1 MNKQETRLSLLGLL
15 SIRDFRQLWSSQAI
29 GRLGDQFY
37 LVALP
42 WLVLKLTNDPLAM
55 SLVLATASVPRAMFM
70 LVGGALTDRFS
81 PRQVMLSSF
90 VLRTAIVGVLAGL
103 ILTGNI
109 TLWMLYTIAFL
120 FGLVDAFYYPALNSS
135 VPQLLKQEQLQAGNA
150 LIQGAGQLSLFVG
163 PALAGGLIAFL
174 NGKSL
179 PGKEGASDFLGVGLV
194 FVLNTLAFLV
204 SAFMISQMRREV
216 SKGSARSETS
226 DSNIWLSI
234 RSGLDYVHRDAAM
247 FAFFIVTAAITF
259 LINGPYSVGI
269 PVLANTRLPEGA
281 AAFGIIMSAFGGGSL
296 IGTVI
301 AGTFPKPS
309 PQRFGPVLL
318 SVSSGLGFG
327 LALIGLISSTGLA
340 AMVSFLMGIA
350 NGYVV
355 IMFITWLQ
363 RRAPSELLG
372 RMMSLL
378 MFALVGLNPISAAL
392 AGILVKLSTTFL
404 LVGAGSALVMV
415 VVVSLFNPAIR
426 DMELERVDVLPQDS
440 DHTNMRAKPS
450 HANFEYIEENK

>member
-1 MNKQETRLSLLGLL
+1 MNKQEKHLSLLRLL
-15 SIRDFRQLWSSQAI
+15 SLRDFRQLWSSQAI

-42 WLVLKLTNDPLAM
+42 WLVLKLTSDPLAM
-55 SLVLATASVPRAMFM
+55 GLVLATASVPRAVFM

-103 ILTGNI
+103 TLTGNI
-109 TLWMLYTIAFL
+109 TLWMLYATAFL

-135 VPQLLKQEQLQAGNA
+135 VPQLLNQEELQEGNA
-150 LIQGAGQLSLFVG
+150 MIQGAGQLSLFAG
-163 PALAGGLIAFL
+163 PVLAGGLIAFL

-179 PGKEGASDFLGVGLV
+179 PGKEGVSDFFGVGLV
-194 FVLNTLAFLV
+194 FILNALAFLI
-204 SAFMISQMRREV
+204 SAFMISRVQGHA
-216 SKGSARSETS
+216 SKGSARSETN

-234 RSGLDYVHRDAAM
+234 RSGLAYVRRDTPM

-259 LINGPYSVGI
+259 LIDGPYSVGI
-269 PVLANTRLPEGA
+269 PVLADTRLAEGA
-281 AAFGIIMSAFGGGSL
+281 AAFGIMMSAFGGGSL
-296 IGTVI
+296 AGTVI
-301 AGTFPKPS
+301 AGTLPKPS
-309 PQRFGPVLL
+309 SKRFGPVLL

-327 LALIGLISSTGLA
+327 LALIGIISSTGLA

-363 RRAPSELLG
+363 RRTPSELLG

-404 LVGAGSALVMV
+404 LVGAGSALIMV
-415 VVVSLFNPAIR
+415 VLVSLFNPVIR
-426 DMELERVDVLPQDS
+426 DMGSDRSDVLAQDS
-440 DHTNMRAKPS
+440 SHTNMRANPS
-450 HANFEYIEENK
+450 YSTFDYSGE